1 MPHHN
6 ASPSSTI
13 SAVSAVS
20 GVSANPVDPPETNL
34 SKQSDSSLSSESVV
48 ESLTRQDSIRH
59 LRQIDESSQVDSS
72 YPRYVPVDN
81 TRRFG
86 QRFEHPI
93 FYQMMMDPE
102 LRQECGL
109 NYSRQVSAPQLSVEH
124 DMDENLFGHVLP
136 SSSTR
141 DPLSR
146 ALHFSSPVTY
156 SSSYLGM
163 VFDNQSEENRRSMN
177 NRGNER
183 RNEKPELKSASHPA
197 FPMSPKRQSRW
208 IQGIVTQVPRICS
221 QERIILM
228 HFLEPICVMTS

>member
-1 MPHHN
+1 MIKEAIVKIVDKQYLTYAEAYQVMNEIMSGETSQVQN
-6 ASPSSTI
+6 AAFLAALSTK
-13 SAVSAVS
+13 STKA
-20 GVSANPVDPPETNL
+20 ET
-34 SKQSDSSLSSESVV
+34 
-48 ESLTRQDSIRH
+48 
-59 LRQIDESSQVDSS
+59 IDESSGCAAAM
-72 YPRYVPVDN
+72 R
-81 TRRFG
+81 
-86 QRFEHPI
+86 EHAL
-93 FYQMMMDPE
+93 Q
-102 LRQECGL
+102 
-109 NYSRQVSAPQLSVEH
+109 VEH

-197 FPMSPKRQSRW
+197 FPMSPKRQSRC
-208 IQGIVTQVPRICS
+208 IQGIVT
-221 QERIILM
+221 
-228 HFLEPICVMTS
+228 